1 MQTIREA
8 AGSGQEM
15 FWRQPQAL
23 RYEFE
28 LHASDQALLA
38 TLRWQTALGSLA
50 LAATAEGR
58 WIFQQTGFWRRA
70 VTVRRADETVAV
82 ATFAPHWN
90 GSGTLRL
97 ASGRIL
103 RWRPGDVWLSRWLWS
118 DDSGAP
124 LLTIGAKRGVLRL
137 AAPVMIAPAA
147 MDVPELDILT
157 TLGWYLLILR
167 SRETVATT
175 PAPV

>member
-28 LHASDQALLA
+28 LRASDKALLA

-50 LAATAEGR
+50 LAVTAEGR

-70 VTVRRADETVAV
+70 VTVRRADETAKV
-82 ATFAPHWN
+82 ATFVPHWN
-90 GSGTLRL
+90 GSGTLYL
-97 ASGRIL
+97 TAGRTL
-103 RWRPGDVWLSRWLWS
+103 RWRPGDVWLSRWLWR

-137 AAPVMIAPAA
+137 AAPVIIAPAA
-147 MDVPELDILT
+147 MDLPELDILT